1 MKRVRIFIS
10 VLLVSAVSVLTV
22 RAENDPLF
30 AGLEAYAGSNWTEAI
45 LAFRK
50 AVASPETASPDA
62 LYWLVMAEMSAGEYA
77 SAAASADMF
86 LASYKNS
93 ELYSDIE
100 YQRGRALYHTGR
112 YDDAIRQLYAF
123 FEENPGHELAS
134 SALFWIG
141 ECMYDLGIFDTALV
155 MYQRVVQEY
164 SFSPKTE
171 AASYRIALIHQQGRE
186 EELLRLLKASHEES
200 LRVMEEYQRRERVYE
215 QAVTAYQ
222 KRIADL
228 LKDSNFTELEVEL
241 NNEKMKN
248 MALTE
253 QLDSLQEQNARME
266 NELISVRRHSAAG
279 IEELKRKADILQN
292 MLDRRSGGGGS

>member
-10 VLLVSAVSVLTV
+10 ALLISAVSVSAVL
-22 RAENDPLF
+22 AETDPLF
-30 AGLEAYAGSNWTEAI
+30 AGLEAYAGSNWAEAI

-50 AVASPETASPDA
+50 ATASPETASPDA
-62 LYWLVMAEMSAGEYA
+62 LYWLIMAEMSAGEYA
-77 SAAASADMF
+77 SAASGADMF

-93 ELYSDIE
+93 ELYGDIE

-123 FEENPGHELAS
+123 FEENPAHELAS

-141 ECMYDLGIFDTALV
+141 ECLYDLGIFDRALV

-164 SFSPKTE
+164 AFSPKTE
-171 AASYRIALIHQQGRE
+171 AASYRIALINQQGRE

-228 LKDSNFTELEVEL
+228 LKETGIADLEAEL
-241 NNEKMKN
+241 NNERMKN
-248 MALTE
+248 TTLTE
-253 QLDSLQEQNARME
+253 QLAALQEQNARME
-266 NELISVRRHSAAG
+266 DEQTSAGRNSPEG